1 LMRGD
6 KITFINHLS
15 NMDLKTNGYLRAAV
29 HAAVTLSLAAG
40 VWFLPQPLT
49 LAGLAFLGVFFL
61 AFETLRVFNGA
72 VNRAFF
78 CFFKPVLRPKEW
90 WDCTGAAYVCWGAVA
105 AVFCFSKDVAIAAL
119 CFLAVGDATS
129 SAIGSF
135 LAARS
140 YKSARVFRSFGCFLA
155 CLAAA
160 GILHY
165 LKLNITFAIL
175 AVGALSAAAFEA
187 LPVSVNDNIR
197 IPIGTGI
204 AMTLLLL
211 LW

>member
-1 LMRGD
+1 ME
-6 KITFINHLS
+6 
-15 NMDLKTNGYLRAAV
+15 LKTNGYLRAAV

-40 VWFLPQPLT
+40 VWLMPRPLT
-49 LAGLAFLGVFFL
+49 LAGLAFLGAFFL
-61 AFETLRVFNGA
+61 AFETLRVYNGS

-78 CFFKPVLRPKEW
+78 CLFKPVLRPKEW
-90 WDCTGAAYVCWGAVA
+90 WDCTGAAYVCWGAMA
-105 AVFCFSKDVAIAAL
+105 AVFCFSRDVAIAAL

-140 YKSARVFRSFGCFLA
+140 YKSARIYRSLGCFLA

-165 LKLNITFAIL
+165 FKLDINLAIL
-175 AVGALSAAAFEA
+175 AVGALSAAVFEA
-187 LPVSVNDNIR
+187 LPINVNDNIR
-197 IPIGTGI
+197 IPVGTGL

-211 LW
+211 VW